1 MKFMVIGK
9 GARESAIIWKLRQ
22 DPKVSQIYAVP
33 GNGGTSDMAENIA
46 LDESDHEGILNF
58 ARNQGIDMTIVG
70 PEQPLVDGIVD
81 KFRKANL
88 KIIGPGQKEARLEGS
103 KFYSKNFMDRYGI
116 PTARYGNFT
125 DASRAKEALKD
136 YDYPVVIKADGLAAG
151 KGVIIAQTAEEAEK
165 SIDDMLIN
173 DKFGEAG
180 KHILIEE
187 FLEGTECSLIC
198 LVDGKT
204 ILPLESARDYKRAL
218 DGDLGLN
225 TGGMGCFSPN
235 PILKDENVQK
245 EIEENILK
253 PFQVGIDSER
263 MDYRGILFI
272 GLMFTKN
279 GIKVLEFNVRF
290 GDPETE
296 VILPRLENSLA
307 DVFMSLHDRKLDE
320 LELKW
325 KDDVSLCV
333 VLASEGYPEAYEKGK
348 NINISEIEDEY
359 MVFHAGTRLVNGA
372 LETDGGRVIAFGC
385 LASDFKQ
392 ARAKIYSRIDRIN
405 FEGAQY
411 RSDIGKSIEV

>member
-33 GNGGTSDMAENIA
+33 GNGGTSHMAENIA

-58 ARNQGIDMTIVG
+58 AKNQGVDMTIVG

-103 KFYSKNFMDRYGI
+103 KFYSKNFMDRYDI

-136 YDYPVVIKADGLAAG
+136 YEYPVVIKADGLAAG
-151 KGVIIAQTAEEAEK
+151 KGVIIAQNAYEAE
-165 SIDDMLIN
+165 SAIDDMLISE
-173 DKFGEAG
+173 KFGEAG

-235 PILKDENVQK
+235 PILKDETIQK

-253 PFQVGIDSER
+253 PFQEGIDSER

-307 DVFMSLHDRKLDE
+307 DVFMSLHDRKLDK
-320 LELKW
+320 LELNW

-333 VLASEGYPEAYEKGK
+333 VLASEGYPESYKKGK
-348 NINISEIEDEY
+348 IINISEIEDEY
-359 MVFHAGTRLVNGA
+359 MVFHAATRLVNGE

-385 LASDFKQ
+385 LASDLDH
-392 ARAKIYSRIDRIN
+392 ARSKLYSRIDRIR
-405 FEGAQY
+405 FDGMQY
-411 RSDIGKSIEV
+411 RRDIGKLN